1 MTNQTQSTKILC
13 IEDEKDLRESIAFY
27 LNQKGFEIVEAAN
40 GEDGYNKYVESKP
53 DIILCDINMPK
64 MNGHQFLKKISN
76 DFPEKVNQIPF
87 IFLTALGQK
96 NDFIKGMD
104 LGADEYVVKPID
116 FEILLSMINSKIAKS
131 EFNKQETVKKLDQ
144 FCNQVSHLLPNEI
157 KEPLDSIIKYSATL
171 KKESFGAFIE
181 PKYVTL
187 ASKIYISALKLN
199 TQISKTFN
207 KETIKKEVENLQD
220 IIDLTDFNNELE
232 KIFSN
237 QPINFL
243 CKTKLPSLQGNL
255 SQFKNA
261 IIGYLTQQ
269 IKADAREISF
279 DVFLDY
285 EKNLIISI
293 ASFTALPIISDNL
306 ESMLLLHSGKFSTID
321 DDGKTHHLITLP
333 NYLLK

>member
-1 MTNQTQSTKILC
+1 MTNQTQSKKILC
-13 IEDEKDLRESIAFY
+13 IEDEKDLRESISFY
-27 LNQKGFEIVEAAN
+27 LNQKGFEIIEAAN

-64 MNGHQFLKKISN
+64 MNGHQFLEKISN

-116 FEILLSMINSKIAKS
+116 FEVLLSMINSKIAKS

-171 KKESFGAFIE
+171 KKETFGAFIE

-187 ASKIYISALKLN
+187 ASRIYISALKLN

-207 KETIKKEVENLQD
+207 KETIKKEVDNLKD
-220 IIDLTDFNNELE
+220 IIDLNDFNKELVT
-232 KIFSN
+232 IFSN
-237 QPINFL
+237 QPIDFV
-243 CKTKLPSLQGNL
+243 CKATLPSLQGNL
-255 SQFKNA
+255 NQFKNA
-261 IIGYLTQQ
+261 IIDYLTQQ
-269 IKADAREISF
+269 LKAEARDIVF
-279 DVFLDY
+279 DIFLDY
-285 EKNLIISI
+285 EKNLIISV
-293 ASFTALPIISDNL
+293 ASYTALPIISDSL